1 MIGRLKLI
9 AVFGILGI
17 ERNKFR
23 LAASLKAA
31 CTIYLLREVILDR
44 REQKRSEFPFKRIDL
59 SQGLVIKQ
67 VQKEAL
73 G

>member
-1 MIGRLKLI
+1 MIGSLELI

-17 ERNKFR
+17 ERNKFH
-23 LAASLKAA
+23 LAASLQAA
-31 CTIYLLREVILDR
+31 CAVYLLREVILDR
-44 REQKRSEFPFKRIDL
+44 CEQKRSEFAFKRIDL
-59 SQGLVIKQ
+59 SQSLVIKQ